1 MKKEQKFTTAAYE
14 APEVEILNFAVEN
27 GFNGSNTGETPEED
41 DDIIDF

>member
-27 GFNGSNTGETPEED
+27 GFGNSTSTEKPEED